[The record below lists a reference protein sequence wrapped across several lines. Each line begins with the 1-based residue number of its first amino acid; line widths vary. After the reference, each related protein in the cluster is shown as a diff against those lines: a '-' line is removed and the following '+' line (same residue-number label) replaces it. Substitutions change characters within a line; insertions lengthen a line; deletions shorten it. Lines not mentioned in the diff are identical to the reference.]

1 MAPFGLDCSKLE
13 GVMSLNFYLDDDLKL
28 GWSTTENKPTIT
40 EQQAMIVAVASI
52 AAALENIGLQIHQA
66 LDPLQEIADKHGKA

>member
-1 MAPFGLDCSKLE
+1 
-13 GVMSLNFYLDDDLKL
+13 MSLNFYLDDDLKL

-52 AAALENIGLQIHQA
+52 AAALENIGLQIHRA